1 MKNYVAICSVFLLS
15 ACLTK
20 EYKSGVPMRSSQI
33 EQVKSSTT
41 KKEVYDLLG
50 SPASVSFVGAEKWF
64 YYTAEGKI
72 FAFLDPMFSKY
83 EVLTVKFNSDDSV
96 NEIKLKNISDSSFD
110 VDLAKETELPSE
122 IKLNFFQELFGNIG
136 KFNSSGLPSSN

>member
-20 EYKSGVPMRSSQI
+20 EYKSGVPMRASQI

>member
-20 EYKSGVPMRSSQI
+20 EYKSGVPMRQSQI
-33 EQVKSSTT
+33 EQVQHSTT
-41 KKEVYDLLG
+41 KKEVYDVLG
-50 SPASVSFVGAEKWF
+50 SPASVSFVGDEKWF
-64 YYTAEGKI
+64 YYTAEGKV

-96 NEIKLKNISDSSFD
+96 DEIKLKNISDNSFEINLSKQTD
-110 VDLAKETELPSE
+110 LPSE

-136 KFNSSGLPSSN
+136 RFNSSSLPNN

>member
-1 MKNYVAICSVFLLS
+1 MKCYVAICSVFLLS

-20 EYKSGVPMRSSQI
+20 EYRSGVPMRASQI

-64 YYTAEGKI
+64 YYTAEGDV

-96 NEIKLKNISDSSFD
+96 NEVKLKNISDSSFD
-110 VDLAKETELPSE
+110 VDLAKKTELPSE

>member
-20 EYKSGVPMRSSQI
+20 EYRSGVPMRASQI

-110 VDLAKETELPSE
+110 VDLAKKTELPSE